1 MAKIKKSSSKE
12 SDGQASSSSSSSL
25 QTNKRRLINHLIEQG
40 IINQQTL
47 NLTKEQLKKLY
58 ERAYQLYS
66 AGKYK
71 DAKALFAVLL
81 VFNQSDVNF
90 IYGFATCCFML
101 KEYEL
106 AANSYLQCG
115 SLDPANPLPYFYA
128 ADCFLHQSDLPSA
141 CVALRMVVKRASEKS
156 EYAELKQ
163 RAQLILDALSQTK
176 TEEVQSKTQ
185 GSTP

>member
-1 MAKIKKSSSKE
+1 MAKVKKTSLRE
-12 SDGQASSSSSSSL
+12 SDGQASNLNASL
-25 QTNKRRLINHLIEQG
+25 QSNKKRLINHLIEQG
-40 IINQQTL
+40 IISQQTL
-47 NLTKEQLKKLY
+47 NLTKEHLKKLY

-128 ADCFLHQSDLPSA
+128 ADCFLHQSDLASA
-141 CVALRMVVKRASEKS
+141 CVALRMVVKRANEKS

-163 RAQLILDALSQTK
+163 RAQLILGALSQTK
-176 TEEVQSKTQ
+176 TEEMQSKTQ